1 MDEIQTNRREHE
13 ISGGDRLEG
22 ALSVAAITAGVDFQ
36 SDKQWSRFLNVARSE
51 LRERGVT
58 LGGVQR
64 NV

>member
-1 MDEIQTNRREHE
+1 MEEIQTNRREHE

-22 ALSVAAITAGVDFQ
+22 A